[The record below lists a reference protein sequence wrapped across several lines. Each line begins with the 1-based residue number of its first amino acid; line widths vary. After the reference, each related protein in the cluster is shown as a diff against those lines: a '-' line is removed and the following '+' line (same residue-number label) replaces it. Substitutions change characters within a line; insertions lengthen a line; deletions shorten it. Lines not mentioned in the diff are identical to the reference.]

1 MRRITA
7 LTLVLCLLL
16 TACTPANPPVA
27 TPPAEEDSVTFTDAL
42 DRTVTVAREPER
54 VAALIGS
61 FASVWTLAGGELAAT
76 ANDAWTEFDL
86 DLSED
91 TVNLGKSTQAS
102 LEKLLSVDPDF
113 IIASVN
119 TPLNLEWQETL
130 EALSIPTAYFDV
142 NTFEEYLSML
152 EICTRITGRQDLY
165 EANGAS
171 VAEQVEAAVAQ
182 VNGTAPRVLVLRATA
197 VSVKVKRS
205 EGNVLGE
212 MLHDLGCVNLADEDD
227 TLLEQLSLERIM
239 EADPDCI
246 FLVRQ
251 GQDGPA
257 IEKNLS
263 ALLTDHPAWASLTA
277 VKEGRVYDMDPKL
290 YNLKPNDRWGEAYET
305 LAKLLY
311 PS

>member
-7 LTLVLCLLL
+7 LTLLLCLLL
-16 TACTPANPPVA
+16 TACTPVNSPVTA
-27 TPPAEEDSVTFTDAL
+27 PPAEEDSVTFTDAL
-42 DRTVTVAREPER
+42 DRSVTVAREPKR

-86 DLSED
+86 NLSED

-152 EICTRITGRQDLY
+152 DICTQITGRQDLY

-171 VAEQVEAAVAQ
+171 VAEQVEAAVAR
-182 VNGTAPRVLVLRATA
+182 VNGNAPRVLVLRATA

-212 MLHDLGCVNLADEDD
+212 MLRDLGCVNIADEDD

-251 GQDGPA
+251 GQDSPA

-263 ALLTDHPAWASLTA
+263 ALLTDQPAWASLTA